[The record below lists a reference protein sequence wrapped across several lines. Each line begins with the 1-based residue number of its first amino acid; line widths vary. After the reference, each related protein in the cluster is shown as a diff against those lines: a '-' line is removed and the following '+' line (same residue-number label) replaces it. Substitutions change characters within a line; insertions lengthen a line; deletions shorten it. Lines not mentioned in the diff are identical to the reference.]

1 MKILKQE
8 LWNSR
13 KLH

>member
-1 MKILKQE
+1 MKSLKQE